1 MAAEK
6 VSHRLENS
14 TIEKD
19 DSVNFNLVIYNGSKV
34 GQIFGLGIY
43 SFLHIENFYHKH
55 SYL

>member
-6 VSHRLENS
+6 ISHRLENS

-43 SFLHIENFYHKH
+43 SFLHIENFYHKC